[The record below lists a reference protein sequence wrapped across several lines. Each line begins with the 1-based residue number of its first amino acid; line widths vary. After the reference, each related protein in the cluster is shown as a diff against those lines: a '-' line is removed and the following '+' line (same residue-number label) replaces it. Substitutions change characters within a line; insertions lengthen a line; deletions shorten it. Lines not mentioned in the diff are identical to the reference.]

1 MRNTILILAACL
13 ALAGCDTFVRKEVVV
28 EYKYVVRKATDQQ
41 KNKPDYPGAIDVA
54 KANQLQLAEWIK
66 QNEERSL
73 RLESLIDTLI
83 SFYEKEPTVEEK
95 SAINLLG
102 SKSE

>member
-41 KNKPDYPGAIDVA
+41 KNKPEYPPAIDVS

-66 QNEERSL
+66 QNEERGL

-83 SFYEKEPTVEEK
+83 SFYEKEPSVEEK
-95 SAINLLG
+95 TAAQKPG
-102 SKSE
+102 K